1 MRPRARFGRPTPHPL
16 RLPRPLKTQIPPT
29 VLSRRRALDGLDLGI
44 GELIAETLRAAV
56 KRITDRLRD
65 TLEKVA
71 NGLRRVGRS
80 TEGL

>member
-1 MRPRARFGRPTPHPL
+1 
-16 RLPRPLKTQIPPT
+16 